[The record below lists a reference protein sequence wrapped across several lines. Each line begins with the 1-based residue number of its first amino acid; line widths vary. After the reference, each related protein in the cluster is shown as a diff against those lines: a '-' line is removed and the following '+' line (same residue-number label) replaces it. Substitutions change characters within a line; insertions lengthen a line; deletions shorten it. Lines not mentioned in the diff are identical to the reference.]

1 MPRALPQGIFLNFRV
16 GGSLFLPAVIPVF
29 FIAIPSVF
37 SVVAVVALPPVAVL
51 LAVDLVQYNAKEPGT
66 AALKLA
72 HRVSDLPLVRGAAFH
87 HQNVGVAPG
96 ATMSNSKKNVV
107 TFPPR
112 CARMPCKKHL
122 EGIPMEKQPA
132 ARQITEGVI
141 WKQILVFFFPILLG
155 TFFQQM
161 YNTVDTIIVGRFVS
175 TQALAAVGT
184 TGPLVNMINGFFT
197 GLSSGATVILAQFYG
212 AENRDGV
219 RRAMHTGITL
229 SLILGVTI
237 TVLGCGFGPTVLE
250 WMKTPAECI
259 GDASLY
265 VRIYFAGAVAS
276 MLYNMEAGILRA
288 MGDSRRPVL
297 SLIAA
302 CLVNI
307 VMDIVLVVGLR
318 MGVAGAALATV
329 FSQIVSAAMLL
340 VILLREK
347 EDPLRLKELGIDGRL
362 LGRILLIG
370 VPAGL
375 QMVMFDLSNTLIQ
388 SGVNSFGSVVMAAW
402 TAYTK
407 TDALTWMVSGAFG
420 VAITTFVGQN
430 YGAHKFGRVRQSVRV
445 CLAMS
450 IGTVGL
456 ISLVL
461 VVLRRFIMGI
471 YTEDAQVIETGAYII
486 GIIEPF
492 AAAFMP
498 VEIFAGTMRG
508 MGDSVKPTAI
518 VCLSVCVVRV
528 LWLVTVVRRYH
539 VLLMLC
545 VCYPMTWVLASV
557 VFLAV
562 YLGYFRKKYLL
573 EATPA

>member
-1 MPRALPQGIFLNFRV
+1 MKKQ
-16 GGSLFLPAVIPVF
+16 
-29 FIAIPSVF
+29 
-37 SVVAVVALPPVAVL
+37 
-51 LAVDLVQYNAKEPGT
+51 
-66 AALKLA
+66 AA
-72 HRVSDLPLVRGAAFH
+72 S
-87 HQNVGVAPG
+87 
-96 ATMSNSKKNVV
+96 
-107 TFPPR
+107 
-112 CARMPCKKHL
+112 
-122 EGIPMEKQPA
+122 
-132 ARQITEGVI
+132 RQITEGVI

-229 SLILGVTI
+229 SLILGLTI
-237 TVLGCGFGPTVLE
+237 TALGCGFGPTVLG
-250 WMKTPAECI
+250 WMKTPEECI

-307 VMDIVLVVGLR
+307 VMDLVLVVGLR

-329 FSQIVSAAMLL
+329 LSQIVSAAMLL

-347 EDPLRLKELGIDGRL
+347 EDPLRLKELGIDGGL

-461 VVLRRFIMGI
+461 VVFRRFIMGI

-518 VCLSVCVVRV
+518 VCLTVCVVRV
-528 LWLVTVVRRYH
+528 LWLATVVRRYH
-539 VLLMLC
+539 VLRMLC
-545 VCYPMTWVLASV
+545 VCYPMTWVLAAV

-573 EATPA
+573 EEAPA

>member
-1 MPRALPQGIFLNFRV
+1 
-16 GGSLFLPAVIPVF
+16 
-29 FIAIPSVF
+29 
-37 SVVAVVALPPVAVL
+37 
-51 LAVDLVQYNAKEPGT
+51 
-66 AALKLA
+66 
-72 HRVSDLPLVRGAAFH
+72 
-87 HQNVGVAPG
+87 
-96 ATMSNSKKNVV
+96 
-107 TFPPR
+107 
-112 CARMPCKKHL
+112 
-122 EGIPMEKQPA
+122 
-132 ARQITEGVI
+132 
-141 WKQILVFFFPILLG
+141 
-155 TFFQQM
+155 
-161 YNTVDTIIVGRFVS
+161 
-175 TQALAAVGT
+175 
-184 TGPLVNMINGFFT
+184 
-197 GLSSGATVILAQFYG
+197 
-212 AENRDGV
+212 
-219 RRAMHTGITL
+219 
-229 SLILGVTI
+229 
-237 TVLGCGFGPTVLE
+237 
-250 WMKTPAECI
+250 
-259 GDASLY
+259 
-265 VRIYFAGAVAS
+265 
-276 MLYNMEAGILRA
+276 
-288 MGDSRRPVL
+288 
-297 SLIAA
+297 
-302 CLVNI
+302 
-307 VMDIVLVVGLR
+307 
-318 MGVAGAALATV
+318 
-329 FSQIVSAAMLL
+329 
-340 VILLREK
+340 
-347 EDPLRLKELGIDGRL
+347 
-362 LGRILLIG
+362 
-370 VPAGL
+370 
-375 QMVMFDLSNTLIQ
+375 MFDLSNTLIQ

-528 LWLVTVVRRYH
+528 LWLATVVRRYH